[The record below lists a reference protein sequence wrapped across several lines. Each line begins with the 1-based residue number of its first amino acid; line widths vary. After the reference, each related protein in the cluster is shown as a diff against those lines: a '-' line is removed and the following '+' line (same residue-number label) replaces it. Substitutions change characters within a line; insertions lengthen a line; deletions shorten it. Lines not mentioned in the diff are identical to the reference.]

1 MISTRRNG
9 WLILLLAVG
18 LLSAILL
25 IGAGGF
31 GVAGDF
37 LVHADELK
45 RSGAVVLL
53 SGGGTERMDEA
64 ALLMRDRYAELLIL
78 TNTDRTMADGLLEW
92 QYMRQEMISRS
103 VSPAQIEVTDHA
115 VGSTR
120 DEAHAVREYMQRHS
134 VSSCIVV
141 TDPFHTRRTRLI
153 FRKELEGSGIEVS
166 VIPARSHWYRAN
178 TWFLSWRGWQATVS
192 EYIKLGAFFLGG

>member
-1 MISTRRNG
+1 MIRKRRTN
-9 WLILLLAVG
+9 WFVWLLAVG
-18 LLSAILL
+18 GLFGLLFA
-25 IGAGGF
+25 GAGGF
-31 GVAGDF
+31 YVAGDF

-45 RSGAVVLL
+45 RGGAVVLL
-53 SGGGTERMDEA
+53 SGGGTDRMDEA
-64 ALLMRDRYAELLIL
+64 VQLMRDRYAELLIL
-78 TNTDRTMADGLLEW
+78 TDTDQTMADGLLVW
-92 QYMRQEMISRS
+92 QYMRQEMISRG
-103 VSPAQIEVTDHA
+103 VSPAQIETTDNT

-166 VIPARSHWYRAN
+166 VIPARSHWYRAD

-192 EYIKLGAFFLGG
+192 EYIKLGAFFLDS